1 MLTIA
6 GIVVGAALLALGVA
20 VFWRSAIA
28 RHDRAL
34 KNVTVSRAW
43 VMQHHTDDPA

>member
-6 GIVVGAALLALGVA
+6 GIVVGAALLALV
-20 VFWRSAIA
+20 VTMLWRAAIA
-28 RHDRAL
+28 RNDRAL

-43 VMQHHTDDPA
+43 VMQHQTDDRA